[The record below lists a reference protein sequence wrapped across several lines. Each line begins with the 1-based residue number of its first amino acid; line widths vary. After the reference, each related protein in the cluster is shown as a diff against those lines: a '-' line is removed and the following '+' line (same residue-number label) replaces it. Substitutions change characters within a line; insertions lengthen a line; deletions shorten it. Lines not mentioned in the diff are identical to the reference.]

1 MVAARELGLETS
13 RGAEPV
19 SRFLEIAWEKKSKEA
34 TTVRYL
40 YCPAPIDKKS
50 RAPWL
55 ALHLNL
61 TTTFPSTPSPIPSS
75 PFTVLYPS
83 YVRLEIDQTTLL
95 STVFKAWESG

>member
-19 SRFLEIAWEKKSKEA
+19 SRLLEIAWEKKSKEA
-34 TTVRYL
+34 TNVRYL
-40 YCPAPIDKKS
+40 CCPAPIDKKS

-61 TTTFPSTPSPIPSS
+61 TTTFPSLQRPRQ
-75 PFTVLYPS
+75 F
-83 YVRLEIDQTTLL
+83 LL
-95 STVFKAWESG
+95 LLL